1 MRKESDIQKISD
13 LILKDIRQ
21 EITEEE
27 KFFLDNWL
35 KQSDKNQELY
45 RRMHDEKYILEQYRL
60 KQTIDTNKAWKQV
73 VISSRKHVMIR
84 YFKYAAAILLL
95 LGAFFIYKY
104 EITGE
109 PEEKNTVVAMNT
121 ILPGEG
127 KATLIVSNRQEI
139 QLHKDCQLEL
149 KDNSGTEY
157 RNRLVHFILSSH
169 DTNGHDRTNGKY
181 PHACYRQRR

>member
-27 KFFLDNWL
+27 KLFLDNWL

-45 RRMHDEKYILEQYRL
+45 HRMYDEKYILEQYRL

-73 VISSRKHVMIR
+73 VTSSRRHFIIR

-104 EITGE
+104 EITRE
-109 PEEKNTVVAMNT
+109 SEKKNTVVAMNT
-121 ILPGEG
+121 IQPGEG
-127 KATLIVSNRQEI
+127 RATLIVSNRQEI
-139 QLHKDCQLEL
+139 QLHKNCQLE
-149 KDNSGTEY
+149 
-157 RNRLVHFILSSH
+157 
-169 DTNGHDRTNGKY
+169 
-181 PHACYRQRR
+181 